1 MTIRSAWLSGGA
13 CLVAAV
19 LLVACSGSSSDA
31 GAVGGS
37 PRTTTITAATSY
49 APFPEPM
56 LSPLPQSTQKKLQ
69 AVLDE
74 AVVLHAASGAAGAR
88 GLAAAVVT
96 DRGSWAGAAGTDG
109 VGARVQV
116 RSMMPIDSITKT
128 FTAAEVL
135 LLAQAGKVDLDAPLS
150 RYIGDPLTA
159 GGATVRQVLSMRSG
173 VSDPPAGVY
182 DALAHHPE
190 AGTSAWSIQRS
201 LAYLKPTV
209 SARGPVPLYANA
221 NYLLL
226 GMLIEKL
233 TARPMASV
241 LRSDLFTPAHLSRVA
256 AQDTERPVPPLAQAP
271 RSLVPQPDGYLP
283 SRAWAHPTDDT
294 FAGIAADAQNVALWG
309 YQLYGARLLTDASV
323 QAMTTQ
329 PTPDPVFTGVGYALG
344 TMVFSDLATDPAYGH
359 EGSGPASTS
368 ILVVVPARHL
378 SLAVLIPEAT
388 RPPQD
393 QVRDLLHALVAD

>member
-19 LLVACSGSSSDA
+19 LLVACSGSGDA
-31 GAVGGS
+31 GSVGDPS
-37 PRTTTITAATSY
+37 STTTMAAAAPY

-69 AVLDE
+69 AVLGE
-74 AVVLHAASGAAGAR
+74 AVVLHAASGAAGAK

-109 VGARVQV
+109 VGARVQA

-135 LLAQAGKVDLDAPLS
+135 RLAQAGKVDLDAPLS
-150 RYIGDPLTA
+150 KYIDDPLTA

-173 VSDPPAGVY
+173 VADPSVGVY

-190 AGTSAWSIQRS
+190 AGKPSWGIQRS
-201 LAYLKPTV
+201 LAYLKPAV
-209 SARGPVPLYANA
+209 SARSPVPLYANA

-233 TARPMASV
+233 TGRPMASV
-241 LRSDLFTPAHLSRVA
+241 LRADLFTPAHLTRVA
-256 AQDTERPVPPLAQAP
+256 AQDTERPVPPLGQAP
-271 RSLVPQPDGYLP
+271 RSLVPHPDGYLP

-294 FAGIAADAQNVALWG
+294 FAGIAADAQTVALWG
-309 YQLYGARLLTDASV
+309 YQLYGARLLTGASV
-323 QAMTTQ
+323 QAMITQ
-329 PTPDPVFTGVGYALG
+329 PTPDPVFPGVGYALG
-344 TMVFSDLATDPAYGH
+344 TMVFSDLATDPTYGH

-368 ILVVVPARHL
+368 ILVVVPARRV
-378 SLAVLIPEAT
+378 SMAVLIPEET

-393 QVRDLLHALVAD
+393 QVRDLLHALAAD

>member
-31 GAVGGS
+31 GSVGGS

-135 LLAQAGKVDLDAPLS
+135 LLAQARKVDLDAPLS
-150 RYIGDPLTA
+150 KYIDDPLTA
-159 GGATVRQVLSMRSG
+159 GRATVRQVLSMR
-173 VSDPPAGVY
+173 
-182 DALAHHPE
+182 
-190 AGTSAWSIQRS
+190 
-201 LAYLKPTV
+201 
-209 SARGPVPLYANA
+209 
-221 NYLLL
+221 
-226 GMLIEKL
+226 
-233 TARPMASV
+233 
-241 LRSDLFTPAHLSRVA
+241 
-256 AQDTERPVPPLAQAP
+256 
-271 RSLVPQPDGYLP
+271 
-283 SRAWAHPTDDT
+283 
-294 FAGIAADAQNVALWG
+294 
-309 YQLYGARLLTDASV
+309 
-323 QAMTTQ
+323 
-329 PTPDPVFTGVGYALG
+329 
-344 TMVFSDLATDPAYGH
+344 
-359 EGSGPASTS
+359 
-368 ILVVVPARHL
+368 
-378 SLAVLIPEAT
+378 
-388 RPPQD
+388 
-393 QVRDLLHALVAD
+393 